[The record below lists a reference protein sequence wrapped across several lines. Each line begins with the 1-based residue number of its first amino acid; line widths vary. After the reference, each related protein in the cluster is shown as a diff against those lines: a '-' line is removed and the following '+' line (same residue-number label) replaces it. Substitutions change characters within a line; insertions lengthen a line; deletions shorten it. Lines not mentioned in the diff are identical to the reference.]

1 MKGTV
6 CRYRLFTL
14 LGTLAACAYP
24 LWMGVSVLRDT
35 VTQGTVYET
44 DYPKYIIPYT
54 PLAAALLFGVVLLVL
69 LCRKTNK
76 AILPSVSAA
85 SFALFAAAEFALER
99 GITVTR
105 VETEQFPTV
114 TSVLQDYQMYSCI
127 ASPSSFQV
135 RWETKT
141 TEVEI
146 LAGDYSPT
154 FKIHFYLIAAVL
166 LLGLLACV
174 YGLGRVVCHKEKERL
189 RPLVMQS
196 ASCLLFLGL
205 CILACFTAFFRT
217 GERLVSPL
225 SACLMAGFFLL
236 LGVNVG
242 LLLGSFLLKA
252 KRAVA
257 VAVPSAAASAV
268 TLLMYVG
275 ELCLLDGNLY
285 LLGRGAFFEMLSFLP
300 FSPADLLII
309 LFAGGVTAA
318 AMLLPA
324 KKKDR

>member
-105 VETEQFPTV
+105 VEMNAV
-114 TSVLQDYQMYSCI
+114 TALQDYQMYSCV
-127 ASPSSFQV
+127 ASPSSYQM
-135 RWETKT
+135 RWEM

-242 LLLGSFLLKA
+242 LLLGSFLLKT

-285 LLGRGAFFEMLSFLP
+285 LLGRGAFFETLSFLP

-309 LFAGGVTAA
+309 LFAGGITAA
-318 AMLLPA
+318 LMLILTY
-324 KKKDR
+324 KKDR